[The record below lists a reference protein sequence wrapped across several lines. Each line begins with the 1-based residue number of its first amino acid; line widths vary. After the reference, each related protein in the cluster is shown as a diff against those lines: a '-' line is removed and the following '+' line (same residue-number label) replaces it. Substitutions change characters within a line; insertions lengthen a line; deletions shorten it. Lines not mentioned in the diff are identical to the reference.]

1 MTEGRNN
8 VFHIA
13 FCVDENYF
21 RAMGATI
28 VSIVENNPDQ
38 AFMFHVLTFAASEA
52 HQSRLKQ
59 LDERFPQVRTR
70 LHLLDTADFRQFDD
84 FLKFSYYSLSIFT
97 RLVIPTVLQE
107 LTDRVLYLD
116 ADILCVG
123 KLDELV
129 EMEIGD
135 DIAAAVMDVPKMV
148 KRRVTALDLTHREYF
163 NSGVM
168 FINIRKWQEHCITEA
183 TIHALLQHG
192 KKLRFP
198 DQDALNIV
206 LNGRTRYLPIRYNH
220 IYDLIGDLGNRVTAM
235 QPVGNAVLLHFAGSI
250 KPWTDWTGHDAS
262 RLFRQYHALSPWSYL
277 PLDQQPG
284 NTKEMRMHS
293 RFLFKQGK
301 PLQSLGWYLQYVRAR
316 RRK

>member
-1 MTEGRNN
+1 MSEPEDQ

-28 VSIVENNPDQ
+28 ASIIDNNPDQ

-84 FLKFSYYSLSIFT
+84 FIKFSYYSLSIFT

-107 LTDRVLYLD
+107 LTDRVLYMD

-129 EMEIGD
+129 GMDIGD
-135 DIAAAVMDVPKMV
+135 DIAAAVTDVPKMV
-148 KRRVTALDLTHREYF
+148 KRRVAALGLAHHEYF
-163 NSGVM
+163 NAGVM
-168 FINIRKWQEHCITEA
+168 LINIPKWQAHRITEA
-183 TIHALLQHG
+183 TMEALVQHG
-192 KKLRFP
+192 RKLRYN
-198 DQDALNIV
+198 DQDALNIA
-206 LNGRTRYLPIRYNH
+206 LNGRTLYLPIRYNR
-220 IYDLIGDLGNRVTAM
+220 IYDLIDDLGNRITAM
-235 QPVGNAVLLHFAGSI
+235 QPVGNAVFLHFAGSI
-250 KPWTDWTGHDAS
+250 KPWADWIGHDAS
-262 RLFRQYHALSPWSYL
+262 RLFRQYHALSPWSHM

-293 RFLFKQGK
+293 RFLFRQGK
-301 PLQSLGWYLQYVRAR
+301 PVQSFRWYLQYLRAR
-316 RRK
+316 SRK